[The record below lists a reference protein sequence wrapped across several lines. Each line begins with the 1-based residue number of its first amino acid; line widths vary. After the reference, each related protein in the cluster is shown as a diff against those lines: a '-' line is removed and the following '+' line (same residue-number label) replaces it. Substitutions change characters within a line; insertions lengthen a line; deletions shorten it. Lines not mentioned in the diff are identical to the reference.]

1 MCIHLTDSPTSV
13 EQIMYFLFSD
23 LACKTYFDLID
34 IYVLGTTS
42 VHFFLQLA

>member
-1 MCIHLTDSPTSV
+1 MCIHLADLPTRG
-13 EQIMYFLFSD
+13 EKIMYFLFLD

-42 VHFFLQLA
+42 VHNFLQLV